1 MKQFYDPEEY
11 FLVADLSTRKLYL
24 VHTIYSLL
32 FKKKRP
38 EDLISCYLYEGQGVI
53 ASSERTLIARKYL
66 QQAKEIMPREKQQK
80 EMKQST
86 PAREYMY
93 ANL

>member
-24 VHTIYSLL
+24 VHTFYNLL
-32 FKKKRP
+32 FKKNRS

-53 ASSERTLIARKYL
+53 ANPERVLVARKNL
-66 QQAKEIMPREKQQK
+66 QQAKEIMPKEKQQK
-80 EMKQST
+80 EPKQT
-86 PAREYMY
+86 NPPREYMY

>member
-24 VHTIYSLL
+24 VHTFYTLL
-32 FKKKRP
+32 FKKNRS

-53 ASSERTLIARKYL
+53 AKQDRVLIARKYL
-66 QQAKEIMPREKQQK
+66 QQAKEIMPKEKQQK
-80 EMKQST
+80 EPKQSNQ
-86 PAREYMY
+86 PREYMY

>member
-1 MKQFYDPEEY
+1 MKQFYDSEEY

-24 VHTIYSLL
+24 VHTFYNLL
-32 FKKKRP
+32 FKKNRS

-53 ASSERTLIARKYL
+53 GNPERILVARKYL
-66 QQAKEIMPREKQQK
+66 QKAKEIMPKEKQQK
-80 EMKQST
+80 ESKQAN
-86 PAREYMY
+86 PLREYMY

>member
-32 FKKKRP
+32 FKKNRS
-38 EDLISCYLYEGQGVI
+38 EDFISCYLYEGQGII
-53 ASSERTLIARKYL
+53 ANSERTLIARKNL
-66 QQAKEIMPREKQQK
+66 QKAVEIMPREKQQK
-80 EMKQST
+80 EPKQSN
-86 PAREYMY
+86 PLREYMY